1 MLVRLGVVACLFW
14 LHFAYATTLKIIN
27 IVPFGSSSVK
37 ILFNQEV
44 KKFKEVSLKN
54 FKSYLELEAI
64 LTIPK
69 KHYQFSKQSSITI
82 AQFSPKLARVVIS
95 HAPKMT
101 YEVKILKDKLYV
113 SIVEKKPLVRHQM
126 APKPP
131 KHHALKHPTPKPAPK
146 SIKKEAKEKTPIKHA
161 HSKHAHSPLN
171 ERSAK
176 KEIPK
181 KEIPKKEIL
190 KKEIL
195 KKEILKKEI
204 PKKEILKKEIPKKEI
219 LKKEIPKKEIPKKE
233 ILKKEILKKE
243 ILKKEILKKEIPK
256 KEILKK
262 EIPKKEILKKEIPKK
277 EIPKK
282 EILKKEIPKK
292 EILKKEILKKEIL
305 KKEIPKKE
313 ILKKEIPKKEAENES
328 KNQVFIAEKNDTFIK
343 TKRKKHKKIVL
354 DAGHGGKDCGA
365 MSANLVCEKD
375 IVLEVVKFLHKEL
388 KKRGYSVLLTRDK
401 DIYIDLVGRTELA
414 NRKSADLFIS
424 VHANSIPKHSTS
436 NAHGIETY
444 FLSTARSE
452 RARKVAEQENKDD
465 VNLMDYFSKSLL
477 LNSLNTQRL
486 IVSNKLAIDVQ
497 YGMLQS
503 IRKNYP
509 DVVDG
514 GVREGPFWVL
524 AGALMPSILIE
535 IGYNSHA
542 IESKRIQ
549 SKPYQKILAKGIADG
564 IDSFFSK
571 ND

>member
-1 MLVRLGVVACLFW
+1 M
-14 LHFAYATTLKIIN
+14 HFAYATTLKIIN

-37 ILFNQEV
+37 ISFNQEI

-101 YEVKILKDKLYV
+101 YEIKILKDKLYV
-113 SIVEKKPLVRHQM
+113 SIVEKKPLIRHQM
-126 APKPP
+126 VLKPP
-131 KHHALKHPTPKPAPK
+131 KHHALKHTTPKPTPKP
-146 SIKKEAKEKTPIKHA
+146 IKKEAKKSKDTKEKTPIKHA
-161 HSKHAHSPLN
+161 RSKHAHSPLN
-171 ERSAK
+171 ERSA
-176 KEIPK
+176 
-181 KEIPKKEIL
+181 
-190 KKEIL
+190 
-195 KKEILKKEI
+195 
-204 PKKEILKKEIPKKEI
+204 
-219 LKKEIPKKEIPKKE
+219 
-233 ILKKEILKKE
+233 
-243 ILKKEILKKEIPK
+243 
-256 KEILKK
+256 
-262 EIPKKEILKKEIPKK
+262 
-277 EIPKK
+277 
-282 EILKKEIPKK
+282 
-292 EILKKEILKKEIL
+292 
-305 KKEIPKKE
+305 
-313 ILKKEIPKKEAENES
+313 KKEIPKKEAENES
-328 KNQVFIAEKNDTFIK
+328 KNQVFIAEKNDTLIK

-414 NRKSADLFIS
+414 NKKSADLFIS

-465 VNLMDYFSKSLL
+465 VNLMDYFSKSLF

-503 IRKNYP
+503 VRKNYP

>member
-1 MLVRLGVVACLFW
+1 MLVRLGVIACLFW

-37 ILFNQEV
+37 ISFNQEI

-69 KHYQFSKQSSITI
+69 KHYQFSKQSFITI

-113 SIVEKKPLVRHQM
+113 SIVEKKPLSRHQM

-146 SIKKEAKEKTPIKHA
+146 SIKKETKEVKEKTPTKHA
-161 HSKHAHSPLN
+161 RSKHTHSQWN

-176 KEIPK
+176 KEIP
-181 KEIPKKEIL
+181 
-190 KKEIL
+190 
-195 KKEILKKEI
+195 
-204 PKKEILKKEIPKKEI
+204 
-219 LKKEIPKKEIPKKE
+219 
-233 ILKKEILKKE
+233 
-243 ILKKEILKKEIPK
+243 
-256 KEILKK
+256 
-262 EIPKKEILKKEIPKK
+262 
-277 EIPKK
+277 
-282 EILKKEIPKK
+282 
-292 EILKKEILKKEIL
+292 
-305 KKEIPKKE
+305 
-313 ILKKEIPKKEAENES
+313 KKEIPKKEAENES
-328 KNQVFIAEKNDTFIK
+328 KNQVFIAEKNDAFIK

-388 KKRGYSVLLTRDK
+388 KKRDYSVLLTRDK
-401 DIYIDLVGRTELA
+401 DIYIDLVARTELA
-414 NRKSADLFIS
+414 NKKSADLFIS
-424 VHANSIPKHSTS
+424 VHANSIPKRSTS

-452 RARKVAEQENKDD
+452 RARKVAEQENKDN

>member
-1 MLVRLGVVACLFW
+1 M
-14 LHFAYATTLKIIN
+14 HFAYATTLKIIN

-37 ILFNQEV
+37 ISFNQEV

-82 AQFSPKLARVVIS
+82 AQFSPKLVRVVIS

-113 SIVEKKPLVRHQM
+113 SIVEKKPLSRHQM

-146 SIKKEAKEKTPIKHA
+146 SIKKEAKEIKEKTPTKHA
-161 HSKHAHSPLN
+161 RSKHAHSQWN

-181 KEIPKKEIL
+181 KE
-190 KKEIL
+190 
-195 KKEILKKEI
+195 
-204 PKKEILKKEIPKKEI
+204 
-219 LKKEIPKKEIPKKE
+219 
-233 ILKKEILKKE
+233 
-243 ILKKEILKKEIPK
+243 
-256 KEILKK
+256 
-262 EIPKKEILKKEIPKK
+262 
-277 EIPKK
+277 
-282 EILKKEIPKK
+282 
-292 EILKKEILKKEIL
+292 
-305 KKEIPKKE
+305 
-313 ILKKEIPKKEAENES
+313 AENEG
-328 KNQVFIAEKNDTFIK
+328 KNQVFIAEKNDAFIK

-401 DIYIDLVGRTELA
+401 DIYIDLVARTELA
-414 NRKSADLFIS
+414 NKKSADLFIS
-424 VHANSIPKHSTS
+424 VHANSIPKRSTS

-452 RARKVAEQENKDD
+452 RARKVAEQENKDN

>member
-14 LHFAYATTLKIIN
+14 LHFACATTLKITN

-37 ILFNQEV
+37 VVFNQEI
-44 KKFKEVSLKN
+44 KKFKEVPLKN
-54 FKSYLELEAI
+54 FKSYLELEAV

-69 KHYQFSKQSSITI
+69 KHYQFSKQSFITI
-82 AQFSPKLARVVIS
+82 AQFSPKLARVVIGY
-95 HAPKMT
+95 APKMT
-101 YEVKILKDKLYV
+101 YEIKILKDKLYV
-113 SIVEKKPLVRHQM
+113 SIVEKKPLARHQM
-126 APKPP
+126 VLKPP
-131 KHHALKHPTPKPAPK
+131 KHHALKHTTPKPTPKP
-146 SIKKEAKEKTPIKHA
+146 IKKEAKKSKETKEKTLIKHA

-171 ERSAK
+171 ERST
-176 KEIPK
+176 
-181 KEIPKKEIL
+181 
-190 KKEIL
+190 
-195 KKEILKKEI
+195 
-204 PKKEILKKEIPKKEI
+204 
-219 LKKEIPKKEIPKKE
+219 
-233 ILKKEILKKE
+233 
-243 ILKKEILKKEIPK
+243 
-256 KEILKK
+256 
-262 EIPKKEILKKEIPKK
+262 
-277 EIPKK
+277 
-282 EILKKEIPKK
+282 
-292 EILKKEILKKEIL
+292 
-305 KKEIPKKE
+305 
-313 ILKKEIPKKEAENES
+313 KKEIPKKEAENES
-328 KNQVFIAEKNDTFIK
+328 KNQVFIAEKNETLIK
-343 TKRKKHKKIVL
+343 TKHKKHKKIVL

-365 MSANLVCEKD
+365 MSTNLVCEKD

-401 DIYIDLVGRTELA
+401 DIYIDLVARTELA
-414 NRKSADLFIS
+414 NKKSADLFIS

>member
-37 ILFNQEV
+37 IVFNQEI
-44 KKFKEVSLKN
+44 KKFKEVPLKN
-54 FKSYLELEAI
+54 FKSYLELEAV

-101 YEVKILKDKLYV
+101 YEIKILKDKLYV
-113 SIVEKKPLVRHQM
+113 SIVEKKPLIRHQM
-126 APKPP
+126 VPKPP

-146 SIKKEAKEKTPIKHA
+146 SIKKEAKEAKEKTPIKHA
-161 HSKHAHSPLN
+161 HSKHMHSPLN

-181 KEIPKKEIL
+181 KEIP
-190 KKEIL
+190 
-195 KKEILKKEI
+195 
-204 PKKEILKKEIPKKEI
+204 
-219 LKKEIPKKEIPKKE
+219 
-233 ILKKEILKKE
+233 
-243 ILKKEILKKEIPK
+243 
-256 KEILKK
+256 
-262 EIPKKEILKKEIPKK
+262 
-277 EIPKK
+277 
-282 EILKKEIPKK
+282 
-292 EILKKEILKKEIL
+292 
-305 KKEIPKKE
+305 
-313 ILKKEIPKKEAENES
+313 KKEIPKKEAENES

-401 DIYIDLVGRTELA
+401 DIYIDLVARTELA
-414 NRKSADLFIS
+414 NKKGADLFIS

-465 VNLMDYFSKSLL
+465 VNLMDYFSKSLF

-486 IVSNKLAIDVQ
+486 IISNKLAIDVQ

>member
-1 MLVRLGVVACLFW
+1 M
-14 LHFAYATTLKIIN
+14 HFAYATTLKITN

-37 ILFNQEV
+37 ILFNQEI
-44 KKFKEVSLKN
+44 KKFKEVPLKN

-69 KHYQFSKQSSITI
+69 KHYQFSKQSFITI
-82 AQFSPKLARVVIS
+82 AQFSPKLARVVIGY
-95 HAPKMT
+95 APKMT

-113 SIVEKKPLVRHQM
+113 SIVEKKPLIRHQM

-131 KHHALKHPTPKPAPK
+131 KHHALKHTTPKPTPKPIKKEAKK
-146 SIKKEAKEKTPIKHA
+146 SKEAKEKTPIKHV

-181 KEIPKKEIL
+181 KEIPKKEI
-190 KKEIL
+190 
-195 KKEILKKEI
+195 
-204 PKKEILKKEIPKKEI
+204 P
-219 LKKEIPKKEIPKKE
+219 
-233 ILKKEILKKE
+233 
-243 ILKKEILKKEIPK
+243 
-256 KEILKK
+256 
-262 EIPKKEILKKEIPKK
+262 
-277 EIPKK
+277 
-282 EILKKEIPKK
+282 
-292 EILKKEILKKEIL
+292 
-305 KKEIPKKE
+305 
-313 ILKKEIPKKEAENES
+313 KKEIPKKEAENES

-401 DIYIDLVGRTELA
+401 DIYIDLVARTELA

-503 IRKNYP
+503 VRKNYP

>member
-14 LHFAYATTLKIIN
+14 LHFAYATTLKITN

-37 ILFNQEV
+37 MVFNQEV
-44 KKFKEVSLKN
+44 KKFKEVPLKN
-54 FKSYLELEAI
+54 FKSYLELEAV

-82 AQFSPKLARVVIS
+82 VQFSPKLARVVIGY
-95 HAPKMT
+95 APKMT
-101 YEVKILKDKLYV
+101 YEIKILKDKLYV
-113 SIVEKKPLVRHQM
+113 SIVEKKPLIRHQM
-126 APKPP
+126 ALKPP
-131 KHHALKHPTPKPAPK
+131 KHHALKHTTPKPAPK
-146 SIKKEAKEKTPIKHA
+146 PIKKEAKKSKDTKEKTPTKHA
-161 HSKHAHSPLN
+161 RSKHAHSPLN

-176 KEIPK
+176 KEIP
-181 KEIPKKEIL
+181 
-190 KKEIL
+190 
-195 KKEILKKEI
+195 
-204 PKKEILKKEIPKKEI
+204 
-219 LKKEIPKKEIPKKE
+219 
-233 ILKKEILKKE
+233 
-243 ILKKEILKKEIPK
+243 
-256 KEILKK
+256 
-262 EIPKKEILKKEIPKK
+262 
-277 EIPKK
+277 
-282 EILKKEIPKK
+282 
-292 EILKKEILKKEIL
+292 
-305 KKEIPKKE
+305 
-313 ILKKEIPKKEAENES
+313 KKEIPKKEAENES

>member
-37 ILFNQEV
+37 ISFNQEI

-69 KHYQFSKQSSITI
+69 KHYQFSKQSFITI
-82 AQFSPKLARVVIS
+82 AQFSPKLVRVVIS

-113 SIVEKKPLVRHQM
+113 SIVEKKPLTRHQM

-131 KHHALKHPTPKPAPK
+131 KHHALKHPTPKPVPK
-146 SIKKEAKEKTPIKHA
+146 SIKKEIKEVKEKTPTKHA
-161 HSKHAHSPLN
+161 HSKHTHSQLN

-181 KEIPKKEIL
+181 KE
-190 KKEIL
+190 
-195 KKEILKKEI
+195 
-204 PKKEILKKEIPKKEI
+204 
-219 LKKEIPKKEIPKKE
+219 
-233 ILKKEILKKE
+233 
-243 ILKKEILKKEIPK
+243 
-256 KEILKK
+256 
-262 EIPKKEILKKEIPKK
+262 
-277 EIPKK
+277 
-282 EILKKEIPKK
+282 
-292 EILKKEILKKEIL
+292 
-305 KKEIPKKE
+305 
-313 ILKKEIPKKEAENES
+313 AENEG
-328 KNQVFIAEKNDTFIK
+328 KNQVFIAEKNDAFIK

-401 DIYIDLVGRTELA
+401 DIYIDLVARTELA
-414 NRKSADLFIS
+414 NKKSADLFIS
-424 VHANSIPKHSTS
+424 VHANSIPKRSTS

-452 RARKVAEQENKDD
+452 RARKVAEQENKDN

>member
-14 LHFAYATTLKIIN
+14 LHFAYATTLKITN

-37 ILFNQEV
+37 ILFNQEI
-44 KKFKEVSLKN
+44 KKFKEVPLKN
-54 FKSYLELEAI
+54 FKSYLELEAV

-69 KHYQFSKQSSITI
+69 KHYQFSKQSFITI

-101 YEVKILKDKLYV
+101 YEIKILKDKLYV
-113 SIVEKKPLVRHQM
+113 SIVEKKPLIRHQM
-126 APKPP
+126 VLKPP
-131 KHHALKHPTPKPAPK
+131 KHHALKHQTPKPTPKP
-146 SIKKEAKEKTPIKHA
+146 IKKEAKKSKETKEKTPIKHA
-161 HSKHAHSPLN
+161 YSKHAHSPLN

-181 KEIPKKEIL
+181 KE
-190 KKEIL
+190 
-195 KKEILKKEI
+195 
-204 PKKEILKKEIPKKEI
+204 
-219 LKKEIPKKEIPKKE
+219 
-233 ILKKEILKKE
+233 
-243 ILKKEILKKEIPK
+243 
-256 KEILKK
+256 
-262 EIPKKEILKKEIPKK
+262 
-277 EIPKK
+277 
-282 EILKKEIPKK
+282 
-292 EILKKEILKKEIL
+292 
-305 KKEIPKKE
+305 
-313 ILKKEIPKKEAENES
+313 AENEG

-424 VHANSIPKHSTS
+424 VHANSIPKRSTS

-503 IRKNYP
+503 VRKNYP

>member
-14 LHFAYATTLKIIN
+14 LHYAYATTLKITN

-37 ILFNQEV
+37 MVFNQEV

-54 FKSYLELEAI
+54 FKSYLELEAV

-69 KHYQFSKQSSITI
+69 KHYQFSKQSFITI
-82 AQFSPKLARVVIS
+82 AQFSPKLARVVIGY
-95 HAPKMT
+95 APKMT
-101 YEVKILKDKLYV
+101 YEIKILKDKLYV
-113 SIVEKKPLVRHQM
+113 SIVEKKPLTRHQIT
-126 APKPP
+126 PKPP
-131 KHHALKHPTPKPAPK
+131 KHTAPKHQTPKPTPKP
-146 SIKKEAKEKTPIKHA
+146 IKKEAKKSKETKEKTPTKHA
-161 HSKHAHSPLN
+161 RSKHAHSPLN

-181 KEIPKKEIL
+181 KEIPKKEI
-190 KKEIL
+190 
-195 KKEILKKEI
+195 
-204 PKKEILKKEIPKKEI
+204 P
-219 LKKEIPKKEIPKKE
+219 
-233 ILKKEILKKE
+233 
-243 ILKKEILKKEIPK
+243 
-256 KEILKK
+256 
-262 EIPKKEILKKEIPKK
+262 
-277 EIPKK
+277 
-282 EILKKEIPKK
+282 
-292 EILKKEILKKEIL
+292 
-305 KKEIPKKE
+305 
-313 ILKKEIPKKEAENES
+313 KKEIPKKEAENES

-365 MSANLVCEKD
+365 MSTNLVCEKD

-401 DIYIDLVGRTELA
+401 DIYIDLVARTELA

>member
-1 MLVRLGVVACLFW
+1 MLVRLGVVACLLW
-14 LHFAYATTLKIIN
+14 LHFAYATTLKITN

-54 FKSYLELEAI
+54 FKSYLELEAV

-82 AQFSPKLARVVIS
+82 AQFSPKLARVVIGY
-95 HAPKMT
+95 APKMT

-131 KHHALKHPTPKPAPK
+131 KHHALKHRVLKPAPK
-146 SIKKEAKEKTPIKHA
+146 SIKKEAKEAKEKMPTKHA
-161 HSKHAHSPLN
+161 RSKHVHSQLN
-171 ERSAK
+171 ERSA
-176 KEIPK
+176 
-181 KEIPKKEIL
+181 
-190 KKEIL
+190 
-195 KKEILKKEI
+195 
-204 PKKEILKKEIPKKEI
+204 
-219 LKKEIPKKEIPKKE
+219 
-233 ILKKEILKKE
+233 
-243 ILKKEILKKEIPK
+243 
-256 KEILKK
+256 
-262 EIPKKEILKKEIPKK
+262 
-277 EIPKK
+277 
-282 EILKKEIPKK
+282 
-292 EILKKEILKKEIL
+292 
-305 KKEIPKKE
+305 
-313 ILKKEIPKKEAENES
+313 KKEIPKKEAENES
-328 KNQVFIAEKNDTFIK
+328 KNQVFIAEKNDAFIK
-343 TKRKKHKKIVL
+343 TQRKKHKKIVL

-424 VHANSIPKHSTS
+424 VHANSIPKRSTS

-465 VNLMDYFSKSLL
+465 VNLMDYFSKSLF

>member
-1 MLVRLGVVACLFW
+1 M
-14 LHFAYATTLKIIN
+14 HFAYATTLKIIN

-37 ILFNQEV
+37 ISFNQEI

-69 KHYQFSKQSSITI
+69 KHYQFSKQSFITI

-113 SIVEKKPLVRHQM
+113 SIVEKKPLSRHQM
-126 APKPP
+126 APKPPKHQTP

-146 SIKKEAKEKTPIKHA
+146 SIKKEAKEIKEKTPTKHA
-161 HSKHAHSPLN
+161 RSKHTHSQLN
-171 ERSAK
+171 ERSA
-176 KEIPK
+176 
-181 KEIPKKEIL
+181 
-190 KKEIL
+190 
-195 KKEILKKEI
+195 
-204 PKKEILKKEIPKKEI
+204 
-219 LKKEIPKKEIPKKE
+219 
-233 ILKKEILKKE
+233 
-243 ILKKEILKKEIPK
+243 
-256 KEILKK
+256 
-262 EIPKKEILKKEIPKK
+262 
-277 EIPKK
+277 
-282 EILKKEIPKK
+282 
-292 EILKKEILKKEIL
+292 
-305 KKEIPKKE
+305 
-313 ILKKEIPKKEAENES
+313 KKEIPKKEAENES

-401 DIYIDLVGRTELA
+401 DIYIDLVARTELA
-414 NRKSADLFIS
+414 NKKSADLFIS
-424 VHANSIPKHSTS
+424 VHANSIPKRSTS

-452 RARKVAEQENKDD
+452 RARKVAEQENKDN

>member
-37 ILFNQEV
+37 ISFNQEI

-69 KHYQFSKQSSITI
+69 KHYQFSKQSFITI

-113 SIVEKKPLVRHQM
+113 SIVEKKPLSRHQM

-146 SIKKEAKEKTPIKHA
+146 SIKKEAKEIKEKTPTKHA
-161 HSKHAHSPLN
+161 RSKHTHSQLN
-171 ERSAK
+171 ERSA
-176 KEIPK
+176 
-181 KEIPKKEIL
+181 
-190 KKEIL
+190 
-195 KKEILKKEI
+195 
-204 PKKEILKKEIPKKEI
+204 
-219 LKKEIPKKEIPKKE
+219 
-233 ILKKEILKKE
+233 
-243 ILKKEILKKEIPK
+243 
-256 KEILKK
+256 
-262 EIPKKEILKKEIPKK
+262 
-277 EIPKK
+277 
-282 EILKKEIPKK
+282 
-292 EILKKEILKKEIL
+292 
-305 KKEIPKKE
+305 
-313 ILKKEIPKKEAENES
+313 KKEIPKKEAENES
-328 KNQVFIAEKNDTFIK
+328 KNQVFIAEKNDAFIK
-343 TKRKKHKKIVL
+343 NKRKKHKKIVL

-401 DIYIDLVGRTELA
+401 DIYIDLVARTELA
-414 NRKSADLFIS
+414 NKKSADLFIS
-424 VHANSIPKHSTS
+424 VHANSIPKRSTS

-452 RARKVAEQENKDD
+452 RARKVAEQENKDN

>member
-14 LHFAYATTLKIIN
+14 LHFTYATTLKIIN
-27 IVPFGSSSVK
+27 IVPFGSSSVR
-37 ILFNQEV
+37 ISFNQEV

-113 SIVEKKPLVRHQM
+113 SIVERKPLRRHQM

-131 KHHALKHPTPKPAPK
+131 KHQPPKHQVLKPAPK
-146 SIKKEAKEKTPIKHA
+146 PIKKETKEAKEKTPTKHA
-161 HSKHAHSPLN
+161 YSKHTHSQWN

-181 KEIPKKEIL
+181 KEIPKKEI
-190 KKEIL
+190 
-195 KKEILKKEI
+195 
-204 PKKEILKKEIPKKEI
+204 P
-219 LKKEIPKKEIPKKE
+219 
-233 ILKKEILKKE
+233 
-243 ILKKEILKKEIPK
+243 
-256 KEILKK
+256 
-262 EIPKKEILKKEIPKK
+262 
-277 EIPKK
+277 
-282 EILKKEIPKK
+282 
-292 EILKKEILKKEIL
+292 
-305 KKEIPKKE
+305 
-313 ILKKEIPKKEAENES
+313 KKEIPKKEAENES
-328 KNQVFIAEKNDTFIK
+328 KNQVFIAEKNDAFIK
-343 TKRKKHKKIVL
+343 NKRKKHKKIVL

-414 NRKSADLFIS
+414 NKKSADLFIS
-424 VHANSIPKHSTS
+424 VHANSIPKRSTS

-503 IRKNYP
+503 VRKNYP

>member
-14 LHFAYATTLKIIN
+14 LHFAYATTLKITN

-37 ILFNQEV
+37 ILFNQEI
-44 KKFKEVSLKN
+44 KKLKEVPLKN
-54 FKSYLELEAI
+54 FKSYLELEAV

-69 KHYQFSKQSSITI
+69 KHYQFSKQSFITI
-82 AQFSPKLARVVIS
+82 AQFSPKLARVVIGY
-95 HAPKMT
+95 APKMT
-101 YEVKILKDKLYV
+101 YEIKILKDKLYV
-113 SIVEKKPLVRHQM
+113 SIVEKKPLARHQM
-126 APKPP
+126 VLKPP
-131 KHHALKHPTPKPAPK
+131 KHHALKHTTPKPTPKP
-146 SIKKEAKEKTPIKHA
+146 IKKEAKKSKETKEKTPIKHA

-171 ERSAK
+171 ERSA
-176 KEIPK
+176 
-181 KEIPKKEIL
+181 
-190 KKEIL
+190 
-195 KKEILKKEI
+195 
-204 PKKEILKKEIPKKEI
+204 
-219 LKKEIPKKEIPKKE
+219 
-233 ILKKEILKKE
+233 
-243 ILKKEILKKEIPK
+243 
-256 KEILKK
+256 
-262 EIPKKEILKKEIPKK
+262 
-277 EIPKK
+277 
-282 EILKKEIPKK
+282 
-292 EILKKEILKKEIL
+292 
-305 KKEIPKKE
+305 
-313 ILKKEIPKKEAENES
+313 KKEIPKKEAENES

-401 DIYIDLVGRTELA
+401 DVYIDLVARTELA

-503 IRKNYP
+503 VRKNYP

-535 IGYNSHA
+535 IGYNSNA

>member
-37 ILFNQEV
+37 ILFNQEI
-44 KKFKEVSLKN
+44 KKFKEVPLKN
-54 FKSYLELEAI
+54 FKSYLELEAV

-69 KHYQFSKQSSITI
+69 KHYQFSKQSFITI

-101 YEVKILKDKLYV
+101 YEVKILKDKLYI
-113 SIVEKKPLVRHQM
+113 SIVEKKPLIRHQM

-131 KHHALKHPTPKPAPK
+131 KHHALKHTTPKPAPK
-146 SIKKEAKEKTPIKHA
+146 PIKKEAKKSKETKEKTPTKHA

-181 KEIPKKEIL
+181 KEIPKKEI
-190 KKEIL
+190 
-195 KKEILKKEI
+195 
-204 PKKEILKKEIPKKEI
+204 P
-219 LKKEIPKKEIPKKE
+219 KKEIPKKEIP
-233 ILKKEILKKE
+233 
-243 ILKKEILKKEIPK
+243 
-256 KEILKK
+256 
-262 EIPKKEILKKEIPKK
+262 
-277 EIPKK
+277 
-282 EILKKEIPKK
+282 
-292 EILKKEILKKEIL
+292 
-305 KKEIPKKE
+305 
-313 ILKKEIPKKEAENES
+313 KKEIPKKEAENES

-343 TKRKKHKKIVL
+343 TKHKKHKKIVL

-401 DIYIDLVGRTELA
+401 DIYIDLVARTELA
-414 NRKSADLFIS
+414 NKKSADLFIS

-503 IRKNYP
+503 VRKNYP

>member
-37 ILFNQEV
+37 ISFNQEI

-131 KHHALKHPTPKPAPK
+131 KHHVLKHQVLKPAPK
-146 SIKKEAKEKTPIKHA
+146 PVKKEIKEAKEKTPTKHA
-161 HSKHAHSPLN
+161 RSKHAHSQWN

-181 KEIPKKEIL
+181 KEIPKKEI
-190 KKEIL
+190 
-195 KKEILKKEI
+195 
-204 PKKEILKKEIPKKEI
+204 P
-219 LKKEIPKKEIPKKE
+219 KKEIPKKEIPKKE
-233 ILKKEILKKE
+233 I
-243 ILKKEILKKEIPK
+243 
-256 KEILKK
+256 
-262 EIPKKEILKKEIPKK
+262 PKK
-277 EIPKK
+277 EIP
-282 EILKKEIPKK
+282 
-292 EILKKEILKKEIL
+292 
-305 KKEIPKKE
+305 
-313 ILKKEIPKKEAENES
+313 KKEIPKKEAENES

-401 DIYIDLVGRTELA
+401 DIYIDLVARTELA
-414 NRKSADLFIS
+414 NKKSADLFIS
-424 VHANSIPKHSTS
+424 VHANSIPKRSTS

-503 IRKNYP
+503 VRKNYP

>member
-14 LHFAYATTLKIIN
+14 LHFACATTLKIIN

-37 ILFNQEV
+37 ISFNQEI

-113 SIVEKKPLVRHQM
+113 SIVEKKPLTRHQM

-131 KHHALKHPTPKPAPK
+131 KHRTLKHP
-146 SIKKEAKEKTPIKHA
+146 
-161 HSKHAHSPLN
+161 HSQLN

-181 KEIPKKEIL
+181 KEIPKKEI
-190 KKEIL
+190 
-195 KKEILKKEI
+195 
-204 PKKEILKKEIPKKEI
+204 P
-219 LKKEIPKKEIPKKE
+219 KKEIPKKEIPKKE
-233 ILKKEILKKE
+233 I
-243 ILKKEILKKEIPK
+243 
-256 KEILKK
+256 
-262 EIPKKEILKKEIPKK
+262 PKK

-282 EILKKEIPKK
+282 EISKKEIS
-292 EILKKEILKKEIL
+292 
-305 KKEIPKKE
+305 
-313 ILKKEIPKKEAENES
+313 KKEAENES
-328 KNQVFIAEKNDTFIK
+328 KNQVFIAEKNDASIK

-365 MSANLVCEKD
+365 MSANSVCEKD

-401 DIYIDLVGRTELA
+401 DIYIDLVARTELA
-414 NRKSADLFIS
+414 NKKSADLFIS
-424 VHANSIPKHSTS
+424 VHANSIPKRSTS

-452 RARKVAEQENKDD
+452 RARKVAEQENKDN

>member
-14 LHFAYATTLKIIN
+14 LHFAYATTLKITN

-37 ILFNQEV
+37 IVFNQEI

-69 KHYQFSKQSSITI
+69 KHYQFSKQSFITI
-82 AQFSPKLARVVIS
+82 AQFSPKLVRVVIS
-95 HAPKMT
+95 YAPKMT
-101 YEVKILKDKLYV
+101 YEVKILKNKLYV

-131 KHHALKHPTPKPAPK
+131 KHHALKHTTPKSTPK

-161 HSKHAHSPLN
+161 HSKHVHSPLN

-181 KEIPKKEIL
+181 KEIPKKE
-190 KKEIL
+190 
-195 KKEILKKEI
+195 
-204 PKKEILKKEIPKKEI
+204 
-219 LKKEIPKKEIPKKE
+219 
-233 ILKKEILKKE
+233 
-243 ILKKEILKKEIPK
+243 
-256 KEILKK
+256 
-262 EIPKKEILKKEIPKK
+262 
-277 EIPKK
+277 
-282 EILKKEIPKK
+282 
-292 EILKKEILKKEIL
+292 
-305 KKEIPKKE
+305 
-313 ILKKEIPKKEAENES
+313 AENES
-328 KNQVFIAEKNDTFIK
+328 KNPIFIAEKNDTFIK

-401 DIYIDLVGRTELA
+401 DIYIDLVARTELA
-414 NRKSADLFIS
+414 NKKSADLFIS
-424 VHANSIPKHSTS
+424 VHANSIPKRSTS

-503 IRKNYP
+503 VRKNYP

>member
-14 LHFAYATTLKIIN
+14 LHYACATTLKITN

-37 ILFNQEV
+37 ILFNQEI

-113 SIVEKKPLVRHQM
+113 SIVEKKPLIRHQM

-131 KHHALKHPTPKPAPK
+131 KHHALKHPTPKHTPK
-146 SIKKEAKEKTPIKHA
+146 SIKKETKKSKETKEKTPTKHA

-181 KEIPKKEIL
+181 KEIPKKEI
-190 KKEIL
+190 
-195 KKEILKKEI
+195 
-204 PKKEILKKEIPKKEI
+204 P
-219 LKKEIPKKEIPKKE
+219 
-233 ILKKEILKKE
+233 
-243 ILKKEILKKEIPK
+243 
-256 KEILKK
+256 
-262 EIPKKEILKKEIPKK
+262 
-277 EIPKK
+277 
-282 EILKKEIPKK
+282 
-292 EILKKEILKKEIL
+292 
-305 KKEIPKKE
+305 
-313 ILKKEIPKKEAENES
+313 KKEIPKKEAENES
-328 KNQVFIAEKNDTFIK
+328 KNQVFIAEKNETLIK

-414 NRKSADLFIS
+414 NKKSADLFIS

-503 IRKNYP
+503 VRKNYP

>member
-1 MLVRLGVVACLFW
+1 M
-14 LHFAYATTLKIIN
+14 HFAYATTLKIIN

-37 ILFNQEV
+37 ISFNQEI
-44 KKFKEVSLKN
+44 KKFKEVPLKN
-54 FKSYLELEAI
+54 FKSYLELEAV

-82 AQFSPKLARVVIS
+82 AQFSPKLVRVVIGY
-95 HAPKMT
+95 APKMT
-101 YEVKILKDKLYV
+101 YEIKILKDKLYV
-113 SIVEKKPLVRHQM
+113 SIVEKKPLIRHQM
-126 APKPP
+126 VLKPP
-131 KHHALKHPTPKPAPK
+131 KHHALKHQTPKPAPK
-146 SIKKEAKEKTPIKHA
+146 PIKKEAKEKTPTKHA
-161 HSKHAHSPLN
+161 HSKLFFSHAHSQLN
-171 ERSAK
+171 EKS
-176 KEIPK
+176 I
-181 KEIPKKEIL
+181 
-190 KKEIL
+190 
-195 KKEILKKEI
+195 
-204 PKKEILKKEIPKKEI
+204 
-219 LKKEIPKKEIPKKE
+219 
-233 ILKKEILKKE
+233 
-243 ILKKEILKKEIPK
+243 
-256 KEILKK
+256 
-262 EIPKKEILKKEIPKK
+262 
-277 EIPKK
+277 
-282 EILKKEIPKK
+282 
-292 EILKKEILKKEIL
+292 
-305 KKEIPKKE
+305 
-313 ILKKEIPKKEAENES
+313 KKEIPKKEAEKES

-414 NRKSADLFIS
+414 NKKSADLFIS

-465 VNLMDYFSKSLL
+465 VNLMDYFSKSLF

>member
-1 MLVRLGVVACLFW
+1 MRLGVVACLFW
-14 LHFAYATTLKIIN
+14 LHFAYATTLKITN

-37 ILFNQEV
+37 ISFNQEI

-113 SIVEKKPLVRHQM
+113 SIVEKKPLTKHKI

-131 KHHALKHPTPKPAPK
+131 KHQTPKHAPK
-146 SIKKEAKEKTPIKHA
+146 SIKKEVKEAKEKTPTKHA
-161 HSKHAHSPLN
+161 HSKHAHSQLN

-181 KEIPKKEIL
+181 KEIPKKEI
-190 KKEIL
+190 
-195 KKEILKKEI
+195 
-204 PKKEILKKEIPKKEI
+204 P
-219 LKKEIPKKEIPKKE
+219 KKEIPKKEIPKKE
-233 ILKKEILKKE
+233 I
-243 ILKKEILKKEIPK
+243 P
-256 KEILKK
+256 
-262 EIPKKEILKKEIPKK
+262 
-277 EIPKK
+277 
-282 EILKKEIPKK
+282 
-292 EILKKEILKKEIL
+292 
-305 KKEIPKKE
+305 
-313 ILKKEIPKKEAENES
+313 KKEIPKKEAENES
-328 KNQVFIAEKNDTFIK
+328 KNQVFIAEKNDAFIK
-343 TKRKKHKKIVL
+343 PQRKKHKKIVL

-401 DIYIDLVGRTELA
+401 DIYIDLVARTELA
-414 NRKSADLFIS
+414 NKKSADLFIS
-424 VHANSIPKHSTS
+424 VHANSIPKRSTS

-503 IRKNYP
+503 VRKNYP

>member
-14 LHFAYATTLKIIN
+14 LHFACATTLKITN

-37 ILFNQEV
+37 MVFNQEI
-44 KKFKEVSLKN
+44 KKFKEVPLKN
-54 FKSYLELEAI
+54 FKSYLELEAV

-69 KHYQFSKQSSITI
+69 KHYQFSKQSFITI
-82 AQFSPKLARVVIS
+82 AQFSPKLARVVMGY
-95 HAPKMT
+95 APKMT

-113 SIVEKKPLVRHQM
+113 SIVEKKPLIRHQIT
-126 APKPP
+126 PKPP
-131 KHHALKHPTPKPAPK
+131 KHHALKHTTPKPTPKP
-146 SIKKEAKEKTPIKHA
+146 IKKEAKKSKETKEKTPTKHA

-176 KEIPK
+176 KEI
-181 KEIPKKEIL
+181 L
-190 KKEIL
+190 
-195 KKEILKKEI
+195 
-204 PKKEILKKEIPKKEI
+204 
-219 LKKEIPKKEIPKKE
+219 
-233 ILKKEILKKE
+233 
-243 ILKKEILKKEIPK
+243 
-256 KEILKK
+256 
-262 EIPKKEILKKEIPKK
+262 
-277 EIPKK
+277 
-282 EILKKEIPKK
+282 
-292 EILKKEILKKEIL
+292 
-305 KKEIPKKE
+305 
-313 ILKKEIPKKEAENES
+313 KKEAENES

-401 DIYIDLVGRTELA
+401 DIYIDLVVRTELA
-414 NRKSADLFIS
+414 NKKSADLFIS

-465 VNLMDYFSKSLL
+465 VNLMDYFSKSLF

-503 IRKNYP
+503 VRKNYP

>member
-1 MLVRLGVVACLFW
+1 M
-14 LHFAYATTLKIIN
+14 HFACATTLKIIN

-37 ILFNQEV
+37 ISFNQEI

-113 SIVEKKPLVRHQM
+113 SIVEKKPLSRHQM

-146 SIKKEAKEKTPIKHA
+146 SIKKEAKEIKEKTPIKHA
-161 HSKHAHSPLN
+161 RSKHTHSQWN

-181 KEIPKKEIL
+181 KE
-190 KKEIL
+190 
-195 KKEILKKEI
+195 
-204 PKKEILKKEIPKKEI
+204 
-219 LKKEIPKKEIPKKE
+219 
-233 ILKKEILKKE
+233 
-243 ILKKEILKKEIPK
+243 
-256 KEILKK
+256 
-262 EIPKKEILKKEIPKK
+262 
-277 EIPKK
+277 
-282 EILKKEIPKK
+282 
-292 EILKKEILKKEIL
+292 
-305 KKEIPKKE
+305 
-313 ILKKEIPKKEAENES
+313 AEKES
-328 KNQVFIAEKNDTFIK
+328 KNQVFIAEKNDASIK

-365 MSANLVCEKD
+365 MSTNLVCEKD

-401 DIYIDLVGRTELA
+401 DIYIDLVARTELA
-414 NRKSADLFIS
+414 NKKSADLFIS
-424 VHANSIPKHSTS
+424 VHANSIPKRSTS

-452 RARKVAEQENKDD
+452 RARKVAEQENKDN

-549 SKPYQKILAKGIADG
+549 SKPYQKILANGIADG

>member
-14 LHFAYATTLKIIN
+14 LHFACATTLKITN

-54 FKSYLELEAI
+54 FKSYLELEAV

-69 KHYQFSKQSSITI
+69 KHYQFSKQSFITI
-82 AQFSPKLARVVIS
+82 AQFSPKLARVVIGY
-95 HAPKMT
+95 APKMT

-113 SIVEKKPLVRHQM
+113 SIVEKKPLIRHQIT
-126 APKPP
+126 PKPS
-131 KHHALKHPTPKPAPK
+131 KHHAPKHQTLKPAPK
-146 SIKKEAKEKTPIKHA
+146 PIKKETKEAKEKTPIKHV
-161 HSKHAHSPLN
+161 HSKHVHSPLN

-176 KEIPK
+176 KEI
-181 KEIPKKEIL
+181 L
-190 KKEIL
+190 
-195 KKEILKKEI
+195 
-204 PKKEILKKEIPKKEI
+204 
-219 LKKEIPKKEIPKKE
+219 
-233 ILKKEILKKE
+233 
-243 ILKKEILKKEIPK
+243 
-256 KEILKK
+256 
-262 EIPKKEILKKEIPKK
+262 
-277 EIPKK
+277 
-282 EILKKEIPKK
+282 
-292 EILKKEILKKEIL
+292 
-305 KKEIPKKE
+305 
-313 ILKKEIPKKEAENES
+313 KKEAENES

-401 DIYIDLVGRTELA
+401 DIYIDLVARTELA
-414 NRKSADLFIS
+414 NKKGADLFIS
-424 VHANSIPKHSTS
+424 VHANSIPKRSTS

-465 VNLMDYFSKSLL
+465 VNLMDYFSKSLF

>member
-1 MLVRLGVVACLFW
+1 MLVRLGVVACLLW
-14 LHFAYATTLKIIN
+14 LHFACATTLKIIN

-37 ILFNQEV
+37 ISFNQEI

-101 YEVKILKDKLYV
+101 YEIKILKDKLYV

-126 APKPP
+126 ALKPP
-131 KHHALKHPTPKPAPK
+131 KHHALKHQTPKPAPK
-146 SIKKEAKEKTPIKHA
+146 SIKKEAKEKTPTKHA
-161 HSKHAHSPLN
+161 HSKHAHSQLN

-181 KEIPKKEIL
+181 KEIPKKEI
-190 KKEIL
+190 
-195 KKEILKKEI
+195 
-204 PKKEILKKEIPKKEI
+204 P
-219 LKKEIPKKEIPKKE
+219 KKEIPKKEIPKKE
-233 ILKKEILKKE
+233 I
-243 ILKKEILKKEIPK
+243 
-256 KEILKK
+256 
-262 EIPKKEILKKEIPKK
+262 PKK
-277 EIPKK
+277 EIP
-282 EILKKEIPKK
+282 
-292 EILKKEILKKEIL
+292 
-305 KKEIPKKE
+305 
-313 ILKKEIPKKEAENES
+313 KKEIPKKEAENES
-328 KNQVFIAEKNDTFIK
+328 KNQVFIAEKNDTLIK

-375 IVLEVVKFLHKEL
+375 IVLEVVKFLYKEL
-388 KKRGYSVLLTRDK
+388 KKRDYSVLLTRDK
-401 DIYIDLVGRTELA
+401 DIYIDLVARTELA
-414 NRKSADLFIS
+414 NKKSADLFIS

>member
-37 ILFNQEV
+37 ISFNQEV

-101 YEVKILKDKLYV
+101 YEIKILKDKFYV
-113 SIVEKKPLVRHQM
+113 SIVEKKPLIRHQIT
-126 APKPP
+126 P
-131 KHHALKHPTPKPAPK
+131 KHHALKHQMPKPTPKP
-146 SIKKEAKEKTPIKHA
+146 IKKEAKEKTTKHA
-161 HSKHAHSPLN
+161 HSKHMHSSLN
-171 ERSAK
+171 ERSA
-176 KEIPK
+176 
-181 KEIPKKEIL
+181 
-190 KKEIL
+190 
-195 KKEILKKEI
+195 
-204 PKKEILKKEIPKKEI
+204 
-219 LKKEIPKKEIPKKE
+219 
-233 ILKKEILKKE
+233 
-243 ILKKEILKKEIPK
+243 
-256 KEILKK
+256 
-262 EIPKKEILKKEIPKK
+262 
-277 EIPKK
+277 
-282 EILKKEIPKK
+282 
-292 EILKKEILKKEIL
+292 
-305 KKEIPKKE
+305 
-313 ILKKEIPKKEAENES
+313 KKEIPKKEAENES
-328 KNQVFIAEKNDTFIK
+328 KNQVFIAEKNDAFIK

-401 DIYIDLVGRTELA
+401 DIYIDLVARTELA
-414 NRKSADLFIS
+414 NKKGADLFIS
-424 VHANSIPKHSTS
+424 VHANSIPKRSTS

-503 IRKNYP
+503 VRKNYP

>member
-37 ILFNQEV
+37 ISFNQEI

-69 KHYQFSKQSSITI
+69 KHYQFSKQSFITI
-82 AQFSPKLARVVIS
+82 AQFSPKLVRVVIS

-113 SIVEKKPLVRHQM
+113 SIVEKKPLIRHQM

-146 SIKKEAKEKTPIKHA
+146 SIKKETKEIKEKTPTKHA
-161 HSKHAHSPLN
+161 RSKHAHSQLN
-171 ERSAK
+171 ERSA
-176 KEIPK
+176 
-181 KEIPKKEIL
+181 
-190 KKEIL
+190 
-195 KKEILKKEI
+195 
-204 PKKEILKKEIPKKEI
+204 
-219 LKKEIPKKEIPKKE
+219 
-233 ILKKEILKKE
+233 
-243 ILKKEILKKEIPK
+243 
-256 KEILKK
+256 
-262 EIPKKEILKKEIPKK
+262 
-277 EIPKK
+277 
-282 EILKKEIPKK
+282 
-292 EILKKEILKKEIL
+292 
-305 KKEIPKKE
+305 
-313 ILKKEIPKKEAENES
+313 KKEIPKKEAENES
-328 KNQVFIAEKNDTFIK
+328 KNQVFIAEKNDAFIK

-401 DIYIDLVGRTELA
+401 DIYIDLVARTELA
-414 NRKSADLFIS
+414 NKKSADLFIS
-424 VHANSIPKHSTS
+424 VHANSIPKRSTS

-452 RARKVAEQENKDD
+452 RARKVAEQENKDN

-503 IRKNYP
+503 VRKNYP

>member
-1 MLVRLGVVACLFW
+1 M
-14 LHFAYATTLKIIN
+14 HFAYATTLKIIN

-37 ILFNQEV
+37 ILFNQEI

-101 YEVKILKDKLYV
+101 YEVKVLKDKLYV
-113 SIVEKKPLVRHQM
+113 SIVEKKPLTKHQM
-126 APKPP
+126 APKTP
-131 KHHALKHPTPKPAPK
+131 KHHTLKHPTPKPAPK
-146 SIKKEAKEKTPIKHA
+146 SIKKEIKEKTPPKHA
-161 HSKHAHSPLN
+161 RSKHAHSPLN

-176 KEIPK
+176 KEI
-181 KEIPKKEIL
+181 L

-195 KKEILKKEI
+195 KKE
-204 PKKEILKKEIPKKEI
+204 
-219 LKKEIPKKEIPKKE
+219 
-233 ILKKEILKKE
+233 
-243 ILKKEILKKEIPK
+243 
-256 KEILKK
+256 
-262 EIPKKEILKKEIPKK
+262 
-277 EIPKK
+277 
-282 EILKKEIPKK
+282 
-292 EILKKEILKKEIL
+292 
-305 KKEIPKKE
+305 
-313 ILKKEIPKKEAENES
+313 AENEG
-328 KNQVFIAEKNDTFIK
+328 KNQVFIAEKNDAFIK

-424 VHANSIPKHSTS
+424 VHANSIPKRSTS

-542 IESKRIQ
+542 IESRRIQ

>member
-69 KHYQFSKQSSITI
+69 KHYQLSKQSSITI
-82 AQFSPKLARVVIS
+82 AQFSPRLARVVIS

-113 SIVEKKPLVRHQM
+113 SIVDKKPLTKHQM
-126 APKPP
+126 VPKPPKHQTP
-131 KHHALKHPTPKPAPK
+131 KHHALKHTTPKPAPK
-146 SIKKEAKEKTPIKHA
+146 SIKKEAKEAKEKTLIKHA
-161 HSKHAHSPLN
+161 RSKHAHSPLN
-171 ERSAK
+171 ERSA
-176 KEIPK
+176 
-181 KEIPKKEIL
+181 
-190 KKEIL
+190 
-195 KKEILKKEI
+195 
-204 PKKEILKKEIPKKEI
+204 
-219 LKKEIPKKEIPKKE
+219 KKEIPKKE

-243 ILKKEILKKEIPK
+243 ILKKEILKKEI
-256 KEILKK
+256 L
-262 EIPKKEILKKEIPKK
+262 
-277 EIPKK
+277 
-282 EILKKEIPKK
+282 KK

-305 KKEIPKKE
+305 
-313 ILKKEIPKKEAENES
+313 KKEAENES
-328 KNQVFIAEKNDTFIK
+328 KNQVFIAEKNDAFIK
-343 TKRKKHKKIVL
+343 TKRKEHKKIVL

-401 DIYIDLVGRTELA
+401 DIYIDLVARTELA

-452 RARKVAEQENKDD
+452 RARKVAEQENKDN

-503 IRKNYP
+503 VRKNYP

>member
-14 LHFAYATTLKIIN
+14 IHYAYATTLKITN

-37 ILFNQEV
+37 MVFNQEI
-44 KKFKEVSLKN
+44 KKIKEVPLKN

-69 KHYQFSKQSSITI
+69 KHYQFSKQSFITI
-82 AQFSPKLARVVIS
+82 AQFSPKLARVVIGY
-95 HAPKMT
+95 APKMT

-113 SIVEKKPLVRHQM
+113 SIVEKKPLIRHQIT
-126 APKPP
+126 PKPP
-131 KHHALKHPTPKPAPK
+131 KHHAPKHTTLKPTPKP
-146 SIKKEAKEKTPIKHA
+146 IKKEAKEKTPTKHA
-161 HSKHAHSPLN
+161 HSKQTHSPLN

-181 KEIPKKEIL
+181 KEIPKKE
-190 KKEIL
+190 
-195 KKEILKKEI
+195 
-204 PKKEILKKEIPKKEI
+204 
-219 LKKEIPKKEIPKKE
+219 
-233 ILKKEILKKE
+233 
-243 ILKKEILKKEIPK
+243 
-256 KEILKK
+256 
-262 EIPKKEILKKEIPKK
+262 
-277 EIPKK
+277 
-282 EILKKEIPKK
+282 
-292 EILKKEILKKEIL
+292 
-305 KKEIPKKE
+305 
-313 ILKKEIPKKEAENES
+313 AENES
-328 KNQVFIAEKNDTFIK
+328 KNPIFIAEKNDTFIK

-401 DIYIDLVGRTELA
+401 DIYIDLVARTELA
-414 NRKSADLFIS
+414 NKKGADLFIS
-424 VHANSIPKHSTS
+424 VHANSIPKRSTS

-465 VNLMDYFSKSLL
+465 VNLMDYFSKSLF

-503 IRKNYP
+503 VRKNYP

>member
-1 MLVRLGVVACLFW
+1 M
-14 LHFAYATTLKIIN
+14 HFAYATTLKIIN

-101 YEVKILKDKLYV
+101 YEVKVLKDKLYI
-113 SIVEKKPLVRHQM
+113 SIVEKKPLIRHQM
-126 APKPP
+126 APPP
-131 KHHALKHPTPKPAPK
+131 KHHALKHPTPKPVPK
-146 SIKKEAKEKTPIKHA
+146 SIKKEAKEAKEKTPIKYV
-161 HSKHAHSPLN
+161 HSKHTHSPLN
-171 ERSAK
+171 ERSA
-176 KEIPK
+176 
-181 KEIPKKEIL
+181 
-190 KKEIL
+190 
-195 KKEILKKEI
+195 
-204 PKKEILKKEIPKKEI
+204 
-219 LKKEIPKKEIPKKE
+219 KKE

-243 ILKKEILKKEIPK
+243 ILKKEILKKEI
-256 KEILKK
+256 L
-262 EIPKKEILKKEIPKK
+262 
-277 EIPKK
+277 
-282 EILKKEIPKK
+282 
-292 EILKKEILKKEIL
+292 
-305 KKEIPKKE
+305 
-313 ILKKEIPKKEAENES
+313 KKEAENEG
-328 KNQVFIAEKNDTFIK
+328 KNQVFIAEKNDTSIK
-343 TKRKKHKKIVL
+343 TKCKKHKKIVL

-401 DIYIDLVGRTELA
+401 DIYIDLVARTELA
-414 NRKSADLFIS
+414 NKKSADLFIS
-424 VHANSIPKHSTS
+424 VHANSIPKRSTS

>member
-37 ILFNQEV
+37 ISFNQEI

-113 SIVEKKPLVRHQM
+113 SIVEKKPLTRHQM
-126 APKPP
+126 VPKPP
-131 KHHALKHPTPKPAPK
+131 KHHALKHPIPKPAPK
-146 SIKKEAKEKTPIKHA
+146 SIKKEAKEVKEKTPTKHA
-161 HSKHAHSPLN
+161 RSKHTHSQLN
-171 ERSAK
+171 ERSA
-176 KEIPK
+176 
-181 KEIPKKEIL
+181 
-190 KKEIL
+190 
-195 KKEILKKEI
+195 
-204 PKKEILKKEIPKKEI
+204 
-219 LKKEIPKKEIPKKE
+219 
-233 ILKKEILKKE
+233 
-243 ILKKEILKKEIPK
+243 
-256 KEILKK
+256 
-262 EIPKKEILKKEIPKK
+262 
-277 EIPKK
+277 
-282 EILKKEIPKK
+282 
-292 EILKKEILKKEIL
+292 
-305 KKEIPKKE
+305 
-313 ILKKEIPKKEAENES
+313 KKEIPKKEAENES
-328 KNQVFIAEKNDTFIK
+328 KNQVFIAEKNDAFIK
-343 TKRKKHKKIVL
+343 NKRKKHKKIVL

-401 DIYIDLVGRTELA
+401 DIYIDLVARTELA
-414 NRKSADLFIS
+414 NKKSADLFIS
-424 VHANSIPKHSTS
+424 VHANSIPKRSTS

-465 VNLMDYFSKSLL
+465 VNLMDYFSRSLL

-486 IVSNKLAIDVQ
+486 IISNKLAIDVQ

>member
-1 MLVRLGVVACLFW
+1 MLVKLGVVACLFW
-14 LHFAYATTLKIIN
+14 LHFAYATTLKITN

-37 ILFNQEV
+37 ISFNQEI

-95 HAPKMT
+95 HTPKMT

-113 SIVEKKPLVRHQM
+113 SIVEKKPLAKHQM

-131 KHHALKHPTPKPAPK
+131 KHRTLKHPTPKPAPK
-146 SIKKEAKEKTPIKHA
+146 SIKKEIKEVKEKTPTKHA
-161 HSKHAHSPLN
+161 RSKHVHSQWN
-171 ERSAK
+171 ERSA
-176 KEIPK
+176 
-181 KEIPKKEIL
+181 
-190 KKEIL
+190 
-195 KKEILKKEI
+195 
-204 PKKEILKKEIPKKEI
+204 
-219 LKKEIPKKEIPKKE
+219 
-233 ILKKEILKKE
+233 
-243 ILKKEILKKEIPK
+243 
-256 KEILKK
+256 
-262 EIPKKEILKKEIPKK
+262 
-277 EIPKK
+277 
-282 EILKKEIPKK
+282 
-292 EILKKEILKKEIL
+292 
-305 KKEIPKKE
+305 
-313 ILKKEIPKKEAENES
+313 KKEIPKKEAENES
-328 KNQVFIAEKNDTFIK
+328 KNQVFIAERNDVFIK

-401 DIYIDLVGRTELA
+401 DIYIDLVARTELA
-414 NRKSADLFIS
+414 NKKSADLFIS
-424 VHANSIPKHSTS
+424 VHANSIPKRSTS

-503 IRKNYP
+503 VRKNYP

>member
-14 LHFAYATTLKIIN
+14 LHFAYATTLKITN

-37 ILFNQEV
+37 MVFNQEV

-54 FKSYLELEAI
+54 FKSYLELEAV

-82 AQFSPKLARVVIS
+82 AQFSPKLARVVIGY
-95 HAPKMT
+95 APKMT
-101 YEVKILKDKLYV
+101 YEIKILKDKLYV
-113 SIVEKKPLVRHQM
+113 SIVEKKPLIRHQM
-126 APKPP
+126 TPKPP
-131 KHHALKHPTPKPAPK
+131 KHHALKHQTPKPTPKP
-146 SIKKEAKEKTPIKHA
+146 IKKEAKKSKETKEKTPIKHA
-161 HSKHAHSPLN
+161 HSKHVHSPLN
-171 ERSAK
+171 ERSA
-176 KEIPK
+176 
-181 KEIPKKEIL
+181 
-190 KKEIL
+190 
-195 KKEILKKEI
+195 
-204 PKKEILKKEIPKKEI
+204 
-219 LKKEIPKKEIPKKE
+219 
-233 ILKKEILKKE
+233 
-243 ILKKEILKKEIPK
+243 
-256 KEILKK
+256 
-262 EIPKKEILKKEIPKK
+262 
-277 EIPKK
+277 
-282 EILKKEIPKK
+282 
-292 EILKKEILKKEIL
+292 
-305 KKEIPKKE
+305 
-313 ILKKEIPKKEAENES
+313 KKEIPKKEAENES

-343 TKRKKHKKIVL
+343 TKHKKHKKIVL

-401 DIYIDLVGRTELA
+401 DIYIDLVARTELA
-414 NRKSADLFIS
+414 NKKSADLFIS

-465 VNLMDYFSKSLL
+465 VNLMDYFSKSLF

>member
-1 MLVRLGVVACLFW
+1 MLVRLGVVACLLW

-37 ILFNQEV
+37 ILFNQEI
-44 KKFKEVSLKN
+44 KKFKEVPLKN
-54 FKSYLELEAI
+54 FKSYLELEAV

-82 AQFSPKLARVVIS
+82 AQFSPKLVRVVIGY
-95 HAPKMT
+95 APKMT
-101 YEVKILKDKLYV
+101 YEIKILKNKLYV
-113 SIVEKKPLVRHQM
+113 SIVEKKPLIRHQM
-126 APKPP
+126 ALKPP
-131 KHHALKHPTPKPAPK
+131 KHHALKHQAPKPTPNP
-146 SIKKEAKEKTPIKHA
+146 IKKEAKKSKETKEKTPTKHA
-161 HSKHAHSPLN
+161 RSKHAHSPLN
-171 ERSAK
+171 ERSTK

-181 KEIPKKEIL
+181 KEIPKKE
-190 KKEIL
+190 
-195 KKEILKKEI
+195 
-204 PKKEILKKEIPKKEI
+204 
-219 LKKEIPKKEIPKKE
+219 
-233 ILKKEILKKE
+233 
-243 ILKKEILKKEIPK
+243 
-256 KEILKK
+256 
-262 EIPKKEILKKEIPKK
+262 
-277 EIPKK
+277 
-282 EILKKEIPKK
+282 
-292 EILKKEILKKEIL
+292 
-305 KKEIPKKE
+305 
-313 ILKKEIPKKEAENES
+313 AENKG

-388 KKRGYSVLLTRDK
+388 KKRDYSVLLTRDK
-401 DIYIDLVGRTELA
+401 DIYIDLVARTELA
-414 NRKSADLFIS
+414 NKKGADLFIS

>member
-14 LHFAYATTLKIIN
+14 LHFACATTLKIIN

-37 ILFNQEV
+37 ILFNQEI
-44 KKFKEVSLKN
+44 KKFKEVPLKN

-82 AQFSPKLARVVIS
+82 AQFSPKLARVVIGY
-95 HAPKMT
+95 APKMT
-101 YEVKILKDKLYV
+101 YEIKILKDKLYV
-113 SIVEKKPLVRHQM
+113 SIVEKKPLIRHQM
-126 APKPP
+126 VLKPP
-131 KHHALKHPTPKPAPK
+131 KHHALKHTTPKPAPK
-146 SIKKEAKEKTPIKHA
+146 PIKKEAKKSKETKEKTPIKHA

-176 KEIPK
+176 KEIP
-181 KEIPKKEIL
+181 
-190 KKEIL
+190 
-195 KKEILKKEI
+195 
-204 PKKEILKKEIPKKEI
+204 
-219 LKKEIPKKEIPKKE
+219 
-233 ILKKEILKKE
+233 
-243 ILKKEILKKEIPK
+243 
-256 KEILKK
+256 
-262 EIPKKEILKKEIPKK
+262 
-277 EIPKK
+277 
-282 EILKKEIPKK
+282 
-292 EILKKEILKKEIL
+292 
-305 KKEIPKKE
+305 
-313 ILKKEIPKKEAENES
+313 KKEIPKKEAENES

-401 DIYIDLVGRTELA
+401 DVYIDLVARTELA
-414 NRKSADLFIS
+414 NKKSADLFIS

-465 VNLMDYFSKSLL
+465 VNLMDYFSKSLF

-503 IRKNYP
+503 VRKNYP

>member
-37 ILFNQEV
+37 IVFNQEV
-44 KKFKEVSLKN
+44 KKFKEVPLKN
-54 FKSYLELEAI
+54 FKSYLELEAV

-113 SIVEKKPLVRHQM
+113 SIVEKKPLIRHQM

-131 KHHALKHPTPKPAPK
+131 KHHALKHPTPKP
-146 SIKKEAKEKTPIKHA
+146 IKKEAKEKTPIKHA

-176 KEIPK
+176 KEI
-181 KEIPKKEIL
+181 L

-195 KKEILKKEI
+195 KKEIL
-204 PKKEILKKEIPKKEI
+204 
-219 LKKEIPKKEIPKKE
+219 
-233 ILKKEILKKE
+233 
-243 ILKKEILKKEIPK
+243 
-256 KEILKK
+256 
-262 EIPKKEILKKEIPKK
+262 
-277 EIPKK
+277 
-282 EILKKEIPKK
+282 
-292 EILKKEILKKEIL
+292 
-305 KKEIPKKE
+305 
-313 ILKKEIPKKEAENES
+313 KKEAENES

-414 NRKSADLFIS
+414 NKKSADLFIS

>member
-1 MLVRLGVVACLFW
+1 M
-14 LHFAYATTLKIIN
+14 HFAYATTLKIIN

-37 ILFNQEV
+37 ISFNQEI

-101 YEVKILKDKLYV
+101 YEVKIFKDKLYV
-113 SIVEKKPLVRHQM
+113 SIVEKKPLTKHQM

-131 KHHALKHPTPKPAPK
+131 KHHVLKHPTPKPAPK
-146 SIKKEAKEKTPIKHA
+146 SIKKEAKEVKEKTPTKHA
-161 HSKHAHSPLN
+161 HSKHTHSQWN
-171 ERSAK
+171 ERSA
-176 KEIPK
+176 
-181 KEIPKKEIL
+181 
-190 KKEIL
+190 
-195 KKEILKKEI
+195 
-204 PKKEILKKEIPKKEI
+204 
-219 LKKEIPKKEIPKKE
+219 
-233 ILKKEILKKE
+233 
-243 ILKKEILKKEIPK
+243 
-256 KEILKK
+256 
-262 EIPKKEILKKEIPKK
+262 
-277 EIPKK
+277 
-282 EILKKEIPKK
+282 
-292 EILKKEILKKEIL
+292 
-305 KKEIPKKE
+305 
-313 ILKKEIPKKEAENES
+313 KKEIPKKEAENES
-328 KNQVFIAEKNDTFIK
+328 KNQVFIAEKNDASIK

-414 NRKSADLFIS
+414 NKKSADLFIS
-424 VHANSIPKHSTS
+424 VHANSIPKRSTS

-503 IRKNYP
+503 VRKNYP

>member
-14 LHFAYATTLKIIN
+14 LHFAYATTLKIIS

-54 FKSYLELEAI
+54 FKSYLELEAV

-69 KHYQFSKQSSITI
+69 KHYQFSKQSFITI
-82 AQFSPKLARVVIS
+82 AQFSPKLARVVIGY
-95 HAPKMT
+95 APKMT
-101 YEVKILKDKLYV
+101 YEVKILKDKLYI
-113 SIVEKKPLVRHQM
+113 SIVEKKPLIRHQM
-126 APKPP
+126 VLKPP
-131 KHHALKHPTPKPAPK
+131 KHHAPKHTTLKPTPKP
-146 SIKKEAKEKTPIKHA
+146 IKKEAKKSKETKEKTPIKHA

-176 KEIPK
+176 KEI
-181 KEIPKKEIL
+181 L
-190 KKEIL
+190 
-195 KKEILKKEI
+195 
-204 PKKEILKKEIPKKEI
+204 
-219 LKKEIPKKEIPKKE
+219 
-233 ILKKEILKKE
+233 
-243 ILKKEILKKEIPK
+243 
-256 KEILKK
+256 
-262 EIPKKEILKKEIPKK
+262 
-277 EIPKK
+277 
-282 EILKKEIPKK
+282 
-292 EILKKEILKKEIL
+292 
-305 KKEIPKKE
+305 
-313 ILKKEIPKKEAENES
+313 KKEAENES

-503 IRKNYP
+503 VRKNYP